1 MSKTVLTLDEINLL
15 KNSEEIKNIK
25 LYGNLFSVLKNL
37 HNPKALS
44 LEQLPNLDDKARA
57 ALTYNKKTMI
67 DTVIKEWYAERVSE
81 EDPSKKVR
89 CGLCNTPN
97 KYLYYIRNRK
107 NELVLN
113 VGSHCITKFPGIE
126 GYIEQKQQMKLIH
139 KSHLIISRR
148 SEFYEKFPNCEEYIL
163 DAEGYFASLPILL
176 PHNLYT
182 KIQETI
188 SRMRIIFIKY
198 VNEGKK
204 PFNSELDSFQLF
216 NLAVNQFKK
225 LKSQSDIFISENVNN
240 PLICK
245 RKEMDWLI
253 ANNKQSLLQQISE
266 NNGCYNLATL
276 KQMTSHT
283 FILEYIESIAQN
295 NKSTLFKISE
305 LRDNGI
311 YITFYKIGYRTPI
324 LFKMSLQ
331 DFMTEIGSNYIMD
344 NNFSYDI
351 NLYFKKMRIVYSLK
365 NIESIIEYVFNTIHN
380 FNCALLLNHKTNK
393 LVLYRR
399 PDKAIKYIGL
409 QEFVGIYGKYINK
422 PDDYVQKVLFT
433 IVKSSASSWISL
445 EKQIQLGINGEIY
458 NLYKEQYLEIKDKY
472 THYNKNKYFEIVTY
486 KVVYDKNKNVIIDF
500 NNPEYLKISRRQI
513 RLSDNTLS
521 KIEYALYIQGDILYP
536 LYSSGTMLFIQ
547 NQTSVKNGDSIFYTG
562 TDNNLLFGNCWT
574 KDEYE
579 NIYKHIPIPKKEVKL
594 HGKIIYSFEP
604 NFKED

>member
-107 NELVLN
+107 NKLVLN

-148 SEFYEKFPNCEEYIL
+148 SEFYEKFPNCEDYIS

-176 PHNLYT
+176 PHNLYI

-409 QEFVGIYGKYINK
+409 QEFLGIYGKYINK

-513 RLSDNTLS
+513 RLSDNTLP

-562 TDNNLLFGNCWT
+562 TDNNLLFGNVGQKMNMKIFT
-574 KDEYE
+574 SIFLYLKR
-579 NIYKHIPIPKKEVKL
+579 KL
-594 HGKIIYSFEP
+594 NYMER
-604 NFKED
+604 